1 MDAASVDVIRGILIS
16 ALPILIAIT
25 FHEVSH
31 GFVAY
36 KLGDPTAKMMG
47 RLTLNPIAHIDL
59 LGTIIIPIFL
69 YLTTGY
75 TIGWAKP
82 VPINPQNFKDPK
94 RDMAISAAAG
104 PLINIILAV
113 ISIILIRFVVFPL
126 SEVAPSSI
134 TSTVLVPLHGMLK
147 VSAIIN
153 AILAIFNMIP
163 IPPLDGGRVAIGF
176 LPYRQAETLS
186 KVEPYGFLIV
196 IILFFFL
203 KIGSFIFTPVFYF
216 ITRLTG

>member
-1 MDAASVDVIRGILIS
+1 MDATTADVIRGILIS
-16 ALPILIAIT
+16 AFPILIAIT

-47 RLTLNPIAHIDL
+47 RLTLNPLAHIDP

-69 YLTTGY
+69 YVTTGY

-113 ISIILIRFVVFPL
+113 ISILIIHLVIFPL
-126 SEVAPSSI
+126 AAIIPAALAKTI
-134 TSTVLVPLHGMLK
+134 LVPLHGMLK

-163 IPPLDGGRVAIGF
+163 IPPLDGGRVASGF
-176 LPYRQAETLS
+176 LPYKQAELLN
-186 KVEPYGFLIV
+186 KLEPYGFLIV
-196 IILFFFL
+196 IVLFFFL